1 MRPFPP
7 RLIPAALALLVC
19 GCSSQ
24 PMAQNGGYK
33 VVRESYDYGIPDQ
46 RNSIQDQR
54 SQQWNSQS
62 AALESCHQS
71 GFTNAEPAAPPQ
83 TSCMSRSADSCTRWH
98 ATITYDCVGMGWQD
112 N

>member
-1 MRPFPP
+1 MPMRDP
-7 RLIPAALALLVC
+7 RLILASLAVLAC
-19 GCSSQ
+19 GCSAQ
-24 PMAQNGGYK
+24 HGAQNGGYK
-33 VVRESYDYGIPDQ
+33 VARESYDYGA
-46 RNSIQDQR
+46 QDQR

-83 TSCMSRSADSCTRWH
+83 TSCISGSADSCTRWH
-98 ATITYDCVGMGWQD
+98 ATIAYDCVGMGWQD